1 MELEILVTKLETRNQ
16 LTRNPS
22 KAPMIKTSTSNK
34 FPKNQS
40 TADSHQGNR
49 EKNDSP
55 SNETINALLNFS
67 KSLSVSKSTLMNK
80 VFIVTN

>member
-1 MELEILVTKLETRNQ
+1 
-16 LTRNPS
+16 
-22 KAPMIKTSTSNK
+22 MIKTSTSNK

-40 TADSHQGNR
+40 NKS
-49 EKNDSP
+49 EKLDSP